1 MIRITSHVLDTARGR
16 PAGGLA
22 VALAMRTEGG
32 WTDVGAAAT
41 GPDGRVTNLLPESA
55 ARTAG
60 VYRLRFEI
68 GDYYGRLNL
77 PTFYP
82 YADVVFTVEEEGH
95 YHVPLLLS
103 PWGYSTYRGS

>member
-1 MIRITSHVLDTARGR
+1 MTRITSHALDTARGR
-16 PAGGLA
+16 PASGLS
-22 VALAMRTEGG
+22 VSLAMRTGNG

-41 GPDGRVTNLLPESA
+41 NADGRVTNLLPERME
-55 ARTAG
+55 RTAG
-60 VYRLRFEI
+60 VYRLRFEV
-68 GDYYGRLNL
+68 GDYYGRLQT

-82 YADVVFTVEEEGH
+82 YADVVFTVEAEGH